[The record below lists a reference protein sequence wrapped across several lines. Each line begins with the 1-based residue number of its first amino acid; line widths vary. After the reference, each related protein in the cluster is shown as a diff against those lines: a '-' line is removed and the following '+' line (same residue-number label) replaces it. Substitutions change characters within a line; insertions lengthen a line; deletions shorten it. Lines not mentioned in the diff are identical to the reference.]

1 MSSLIADEADWL
13 QRVRRGDF
21 AALPEPFTWSQT
33 SEFAHLLHGYRVSE
47 SLGLG
52 PLRIWANQ
60 RINEAR
66 RSGQWHGTGT
76 ELWLCTF
83 YEHRR
88 YRHMGEGDP
97 DGPELDLLNQLCE
110 ALREKLQTVSDDE
123 RRSIVRFI
131 MTGAPPAVSDEIH

>member
-1 MSSLIADEADWL
+1 MNSPIAKEDAWIQL
-13 QRVRRGDF
+13 ARRGDF
-21 AALPEPFTWSQT
+21 TALPQPFTWSQT
-33 SEFAHLLHGYRVSE
+33 SEFAHLIHGYRVSE

-66 RSGQWHGTGT
+66 RAGQWRGTAT

-97 DGPELDLLNQLCE
+97 TGPELDLLNQLCRE
-110 ALREKLQTVSDDE
+110 LRARLQLVSETE
-123 RRSIVRFI
+123 RTSILRFI
-131 MTGAPPAVSDEIH
+131 MASAAAVSGEIH